1 MSDQDAVAG
10 LRWNNNISVVTITL
24 ISYEYLLHF
33 DKEVKYVWK
42 RRPWSPMTYLYLV
55 VRYLGLSLA
64 LLWGFWGGLLFM
76 PTSPYVFISIETPVS
91 IIVDF
96 SSV

>member
-1 MSDQDAVAG
+1 MLYSDDHWHQLFDIVMSDQDAVAG

-42 RRPWSPMTYLYLV
+42 RPWSPMTYLYLV

-64 LLWGFWGGLLFM
+64 LLWGFC
-76 PTSPYVFISIETPVS
+76 V
-91 IIVDF
+91 
-96 SSV
+96 